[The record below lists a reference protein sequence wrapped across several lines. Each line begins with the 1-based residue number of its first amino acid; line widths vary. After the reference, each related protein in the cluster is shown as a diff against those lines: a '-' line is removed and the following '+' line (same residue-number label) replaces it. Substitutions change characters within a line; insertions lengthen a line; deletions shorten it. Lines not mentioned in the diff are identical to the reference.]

1 MLYWRQGMSFNQ
13 VGAGVSDNVRTA
25 RSQVRDGRLVSVRQ
39 RVGMEISSTLGRV
52 PGQLLI
58 SPQRWPLLLY
68 TGQNWVWLQGISKMD
83 E

>member
-39 RVGMEISSTLGRV
+39 RVGMRRYRQHL
-52 PGQLLI
+52 
-58 SPQRWPLLLY
+58 
-68 TGQNWVWLQGISKMD
+68 D
-83 E
+83 EYLVNF